1 MELNPFRDQ
10 GAREGDG
17 LILAFELVL
26 TTTIFALIGWFW
38 IDGPLGTRPFFTIVL
53 GAFTLTYEVW
63 KIVTN
68 YDSTMAEH
76 AERRAPLRRGPAR

>member
-26 TTTIFALIGWFW
+26 TTTIFAGLGFW
-38 IDGPLGTRPFFTIVL
+38 IDSKLGTTPFLTIL
-53 GAFTLTYEVW
+53 LAAFTLTYEVW

-76 AERRAPLRRGPAR
+76 AERRDPLRRGPAR

>member
-26 TTTIFALIGWFW
+26 TTTIFAALGYW
-38 IDGPLGTRPFFTIVL
+38 IDTKLGTTPFLTIL
-53 GAFTLTYEVW
+53 LAAFTLTYEVW

-76 AERRAPLRRGPAR
+76 AERRDPLRRGPAR

>member
-26 TTTIFALIGWFW
+26 TTTIFAALGYW
-38 IDGPLGTRPFFTIVL
+38 IDTKLGTTPFLTILLV
-53 GAFTLTYEVW
+53 AFTLTYEVW

-76 AERRAPLRRGPAR
+76 AERRDPLRRGPAR

>member
-26 TTTIFALIGWFW
+26 TTTIFAALGYW
-38 IDGPLGTRPFFTIVL
+38 IDTKLGTTPFLTIL
-53 GAFTLTYEVW
+53 LAALTLIYEVW

-76 AERRAPLRRGPAR
+76 AERRDPLRRGPAR

>member
-1 MELNPFRDQ
+1 VELNPFRDQ

-26 TTTIFALIGWFW
+26 TTTIFAALGYW
-38 IDGPLGTRPFFTIVL
+38 IDTKLGTTPFLTIL
-53 GAFTLTYEVW
+53 LAAFTLTYEVW

-76 AERRAPLRRGPAR
+76 AERRDPLRRGPAR

>member
-26 TTTIFALIGWFW
+26 TTTIFAGLGFW
-38 IDGPLGTRPFFTIVL
+38 IDSKPGTTPFLTIL
-53 GAFTLTYEVW
+53 LAAFTLTYEVW
-63 KIVTN
+63 TTVTN
-68 YDSTMAEH
+68 YDSTMAET
-76 AERRAPLRRGPAR
+76 AERRDPLRRGPAR

>member
-1 MELNPFRDQ
+1 MELNHFRDQ

-26 TTTIFALIGWFW
+26 TTTIFAALGYW
-38 IDGPLGTRPFFTIVL
+38 IDTKLGTTPFLTIL
-53 GAFTLTYEVW
+53 LAAFTLTYEVW

-76 AERRAPLRRGPAR
+76 AERRDPLRRGPAR

>member
-17 LILAFELVL
+17 LVLAFELVL
-26 TTTIFALIGWFW
+26 TTTIFAAIGFW
-38 IDGPLGTRPFFTIVL
+38 IDSKLGTTPFLTIVL
-53 GAFTLTYEVW
+53 GVFTLTYEVW

-68 YDSTMAEH
+68 YDSTMAQH
-76 AERRAPLRRGPAR
+76 ADRREPLRRGPAR

>member
-26 TTTIFALIGWFW
+26 TTTIFAALGYW
-38 IDGPLGTRPFFTIVL
+38 IDTKLGTTPFLTIL
-53 GAFTLTYEVW
+53 LAAFTLTYEVW

-68 YDSTMAEH
+68 YDSSMAEH
-76 AERRAPLRRGPAR
+76 AEQRDPLRRGPAR